1 VWEAN
6 AAPATRLTGRSME
19 QSLPAV
25 LLQDVKKSF
34 PLGHGQTLQVLN
46 ITSLVLPVGS
56 HTVLKGSSGSG
67 KTTLLNLI
75 AGIALPTSG
84 RIQVNGTDLVPLP
97 EPQRDRFRAA
107 HIGYIFQTFN
117 LLAPFS
123 ALENVMLAMRFANT
137 FPRRAQRQRAID
149 LLSQLDL
156 KTRLSHRPA
165 QLSRGEQ
172 QRVALARA
180 LANDPPVLLADEPC
194 ASLDAA
200 TAQVVLMALHS
211 ICRERATTMLI
222 VAHDTAALAG
232 ADQVLDMREINRA
245 PGQPDGVER
254 A

>member
-1 VWEAN
+1 
-6 AAPATRLTGRSME
+6 ME
-19 QSLPAV
+19 QSSLAV

-34 PLGHGQTLQVLN
+34 PLGQGQALEVLN
-46 ITSLVLPVGS
+46 VISLVLPVGS
-56 HTVLKGSSGSG
+56 HTVLKGPSGSG

-84 RIQVNGTDLVPLP
+84 RIQVNGTELAPLP

-117 LLAPFS
+117 LLAPFT

-137 FPRRAQRQRAID
+137 IPRHAQRQRAVD
-149 LLSQLDL
+149 LLSQLGL

-172 QRVALARA
+172 QRVAMARA

-194 ASLDAA
+194 ASLDAT
-200 TAQVVLMALHS
+200 TAQAVLMALHS
-211 ICRERATTMLI
+211 LCRERATTMLI

>member
-1 VWEAN
+1 
-6 AAPATRLTGRSME
+6 ME
-19 QSLPAV
+19 QSLLAV

-34 PLGHGQTLQVLN
+34 PLGHGQALEVLN
-46 ITSLVLPVGS
+46 VPALALPVGS
-56 HTVLKGSSGSG
+56 HTVLKGPSGSG

-97 EPQRDRFRAA
+97 EPQRDRFRAV

-117 LLAPFS
+117 LLAPFT
-123 ALENVMLAMRFANT
+123 ALENVMLAMRFAHT
-137 FPRRAQRQRAID
+137 LPRHAQRQRAID

-156 KTRLSHRPA
+156 KTRLSHKPA

-172 QRVALARA
+172 QRVAMARA
-180 LANDPPVLLADEPC
+180 LANDPSVLLADEPC

-200 TAQVVLMALHS
+200 TAQAVLMALHS
-211 ICRERATTMLI
+211 LCRERATTMLI

-232 ADQVLDMREINRA
+232 ADQVLDMREINRT
-245 PGQPDGVER
+245 PGQPDGMEH

>member
-1 VWEAN
+1 
-6 AAPATRLTGRSME
+6 ME
-19 QSLPAV
+19 QSPPAV

-34 PLGHGQTLQVLN
+34 PLGHGDTLEVLN
-46 ITSLVLPVGS
+46 IPSLALPMGS
-56 HTVLKGSSGSG
+56 HTVLKGPSGSG

-84 RIQVNGTDLVPLP
+84 RIQVKGTELVALP
-97 EPQRDRFRAA
+97 EPQRDRFRAV
-107 HIGYIFQTFN
+107 HIGYIFQTLN
-117 LLAPFS
+117 LLTPFT
-123 ALENVMLAMRFANT
+123 ALENVMLAMRFANAI
-137 FPRRAQRQRAID
+137 PRHTQRQRAGD
-149 LLSQLDL
+149 LLSQFGL

-165 QLSRGEQ
+165 QLSQGEQ
-172 QRVALARA
+172 QRVAMARA

-232 ADQVLDMREINRA
+232 ADQVLDMREINRT
-245 PGQPDGVER
+245 PGQPDGVEH